1 MKRLAYDRAAL
12 AATAIMQMVATAP
25 EKELQR
31 AIEDYLRDQFSDVE
45 RQIAAEGSADN
56 A

>member
-1 MKRLAYDRAAL
+1 MIPIADL
-12 AATAIMQMVATAP
+12 AAVVTTAIMQMITIAP
-25 EKELQR
+25 EKELRR

-45 RQIAAEGSADN
+45 HQIAAERSADN

>member
-1 MKRLAYDRAAL
+1 MISIADRAAVVT
-12 AATAIMQMVATAP
+12 AAIEQMIATAP
-25 EKELQR
+25 EKELQQ

-45 RQIAAEGSADN
+45 HQIAAERSADN